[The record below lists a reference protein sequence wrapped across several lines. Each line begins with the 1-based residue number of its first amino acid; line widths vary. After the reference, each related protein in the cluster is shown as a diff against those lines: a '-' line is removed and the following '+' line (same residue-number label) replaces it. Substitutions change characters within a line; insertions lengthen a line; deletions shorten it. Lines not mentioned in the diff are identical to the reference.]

1 MVCPLAACV
10 VCGRY
15 NNLKVFIIVLVIANS
30 LTDPIIGGSLDLSCH
45 VECCVGDEHFA
56 KLGAFTILDSARI
69 NVSEHVVEFRFELFF
84 GDLENG

>member
-1 MVCPLAACV
+1 MAACV
-10 VCGRY
+10 VCGRQ

-30 LTDPIIGGSLDLSCH
+30 LTDPIIGDSLDLSCH
-45 VECCVGDEHFA
+45 VECCVGDEHVA

-69 NVSEHVVEFRFELFF
+69 NVSEHVVKFRFELFF